1 MQKQIFLGDAR
12 PCLCIAPEEQAK
24 SKACAI
30 CMLVEI
36 LVTPLCP
43 AGHLPHKGQCL
54 QNQLSG
60 FYLVPA
66 GDLERRVADGL
77 PEMPWTGSAQ

>member
-1 MQKQIFLGDAR
+1 MQISITSRF
-12 PCLCIAPEEQAK
+12 
-24 SKACAI
+24 
-30 CMLVEI
+30 CMAATALRF
-36 LVTPLCP
+36 P
-43 AGHLPHKGQCL
+43 HLPLMGQCL

-77 PEMPWTGSAQ
+77 PEMPWTGSAQNRLER